1 MIQYFNNKP
10 IESFTQKPATILNQ
24 QTQLPK
30 KLNNPIQTQ
39 LPKKLNNPRQNKKTN
54 TYFMYDRQ
62 FRNVGSNI
70 DDNEYIKEYFSRN
83 TVDLISDEITKQL
96 KGVEKHGKDIIV
108 PDDKIFWV
116 MNTVYDSFNYPQG
129 FDTHFQWDEYLTSM
143 IDQTIER
150 IVFDVKNTLGY
161 EQCMNGYTAW
171 TMVLGDFNEKGLR
184 SHAPV
189 KIRNKHPNHMQFFE
203 RY

>member
-1 MIQYFNNKP
+1 MIKYFDTKP
-10 IESFTQKPATILNQ
+10 IEFFTQSPIKN
-24 QTQLPK
+24 QTQ
-30 KLNNPIQTQ
+30 NQTQ
-39 LPKKLNNPRQNKKTN
+39 QNSSPLKTQETIAKKEIKKPN

-62 FRNVGSNI
+62 FRNIGSTI

-96 KGVEKHGKDIIV
+96 KGVEKHGRDIEV

-116 MNTVYDSFNYPQG
+116 MNTVYDSFNFAQG
-129 FDTHFQWDEYLTSM
+129 FDTHFKMDEYIIEM

-161 EQCMNGYTAW
+161 EDCMNEYTAW
-171 TMVLGDFNEKGLR
+171 TMVLGDFNENGLR